1 MSRSAP
7 SGHACAAS
15 SAACPSILADARPGT
30 VQTGQVSDLDPGPSR
45 TEAVLLA
52 GIYVVPLT
60 LSIAFLA
67 YVGLPGLA
75 LALLAVEALV
85 SAMVV
90 AAKRP
95 EGSRLGRLT
104 VALVVLAVAAGVG
117 AFALLVRSAPGG

>member
-1 MSRSAP
+1 MTEP
-7 SGHACAAS
+7 
-15 SAACPSILADARPGT
+15 
-30 VQTGQVSDLDPGPSR
+30 DPAPSR

-75 LALLAVEALV
+75 LALLSVEALV

-90 AAKRP
+90 VAKQP
-95 EGSRLGRLT
+95 EGSRLTSLAVG
-104 VALVVLAVAAGVG
+104 LVVLSVVAGLGAVP
-117 AFALLVRSAPGG
+117 LLV

>member
-1 MSRSAP
+1 MSEPEA
-7 SGHACAAS
+7 
-15 SAACPSILADARPGT
+15 
-30 VQTGQVSDLDPGPSR
+30 GPSR

-52 GIYVVPLT
+52 AIYVVPLT

-90 AAKRP
+90 SAKQP
-95 EGSRLGRLT
+95 ERSRLTRLA
-104 VALVVLAVAAGVG
+104 VALVVVAVAAGLG
-117 AFALLVRSAPGG
+117 AVVLLV

>member
-1 MSRSAP
+1 MTEP
-7 SGHACAAS
+7 
-15 SAACPSILADARPGT
+15 
-30 VQTGQVSDLDPGPSR
+30 DPAPSR

-75 LALLAVEALV
+75 LALLSVEALV

-90 AAKRP
+90 VAKQP
-95 EGSRLGRLT
+95 EGSRLTSLAVG
-104 VALVVLAVAAGVG
+104 LVVLSVVAGVG
-117 AFALLVRSAPGG
+117 AGVLLV

>member
-1 MSRSAP
+1 M
-7 SGHACAAS
+7 
-15 SAACPSILADARPGT
+15 
-30 VQTGQVSDLDPGPSR
+30 SDLDPGPSR
-45 TEAVLLA
+45 TESLLLA

-67 YVGLPGLA
+67 YVGLLGLA
-75 LALLAVEALV
+75 LALLAIEALV

-104 VALVVLAVAAGVG
+104 VALVVVAVAAGTG
-117 AFALLVRSAPGG
+117 AGVLLVQSASGG

>member
-1 MSRSAP
+1 MDHP
-7 SGHACAAS
+7 
-15 SAACPSILADARPGT
+15 
-30 VQTGQVSDLDPGPSR
+30 DPAPSR
-45 TEAVLLA
+45 TEVVLLA
-52 GIYVVPLT
+52 GIYVVPLG

-104 VALVVLAVAAGVG
+104 VALVVLAVAAGLG
-117 AFALLVRSAPGG
+117 ALVLLV

>member
-1 MSRSAP
+1 MSEP
-7 SGHACAAS
+7 
-15 SAACPSILADARPGT
+15 
-30 VQTGQVSDLDPGPSR
+30 DPGPSR
-45 TEAVLLA
+45 TETVLLA

-90 AAKRP
+90 AAKQP
-95 EGSRLGRLT
+95 EGAGLPGLAVGLG
-104 VALVVLAVAAGVG
+104 VLAVAAGFG
-117 AFALLVRSAPGG
+117 AIALLV

>member
-1 MSRSAP
+1 MSES
-7 SGHACAAS
+7 
-15 SAACPSILADARPGT
+15 
-30 VQTGQVSDLDPGPSR
+30 DPGPSR

-67 YVGLPGLA
+67 YVGLTGLA

-90 AAKRP
+90 AAKQP
-95 EGSRLGRLT
+95 EGAGLPRLAVGLG
-104 VALVVLAVAAGVG
+104 VLAVAAGLG
-117 AFALLVRSAPGG
+117 AVALLV

>member
-1 MSRSAP
+1 
-7 SGHACAAS
+7 
-15 SAACPSILADARPGT
+15 
-30 VQTGQVSDLDPGPSR
+30 VSDLEPGPSR

-52 GIYVVPLT
+52 AIYVVPLT

-90 AAKRP
+90 SAKQP
-95 EGSRLGRLT
+95 EGSRLTRMA
-104 VALVVLAVAAGVG
+104 VALVVVAVAAGLG
-117 AFALLVRSAPGG
+117 AVALLF